1 MKLQHTFL
9 NRFEFPR
16 LPPAVVLMACAGV
29 GQAAW
34 AQATTTTHCSQ
45 EEKVVFSC
53 PFKNKKTVSLCASA
67 DLTKDKGILQ
77 YRYGV
82 VGKKPELEFPNE
94 AQMLKARTGHPI
106 RFYSY
111 FASIVPGKG
120 DSADISFKLNDHNS
134 TPFSYNLSTDNS
146 TLTYRLFVNEYQ
158 YPADRHPNQ
167 ISKTHVC
174 IKNKVT
180 NNLSTLQNIGISSS
194 NFEEF

>member
-1 MKLQHTFL
+1 MKFKSIFMKHLGL
-9 NRFEFPR
+9 WR
-16 LPPAVVLMACAGV
+16 LSVAVALMTCAV
-29 GQAAW
+29 WSQVALAQTMAA
-34 AQATTTTHCSQ
+34 THCSQ
-45 EEKVVFSC
+45 EEKIVFSC

-67 DLTKDKGILQ
+67 NLTKDKGILQ

-111 FASIVPGKG
+111 FASTVPGKG

-134 TPFSYNLSTDNS
+134 TPFSYNLSTDNG